1 MYLNYLISESAVV
14 EEIETN
20 EKKVFDTFSESFS
33 LDNIYKDVTNQLA
46 SLAEDDVLKTY
57 DNIKA
62 FSQAYTLDYLAN
74 TTKKFL

>member
-1 MYLNYLISESAVV
+1 MYLNYLISESAVR

-20 EKKVFDTFSESFS
+20 EKKVFDTFMESFS

-46 SLAEDDVLKTY
+46 SLTEDDVVKTY

-62 FSQAYTLDYLAN
+62 FSQAYTVDYLVN

>member
-1 MYLNYLISESAVV
+1 MYLNYLINESAVR

-20 EKKVFDTFSESFS
+20 EKKVFDTFTESFS

-46 SLAEDDVLKTY
+46 SLAEDDIVKTY

-62 FSQAYTLDYLAN
+62 FSQAYTVDYLVN
-74 TTKKFL
+74 TSKKFL